1 MKEPPV
7 RIMADGQPGQMYD
20 SLTDGGGK
28 IVVSCHRDYQ
38 VSTLSPPSATTR
50 PGSKAAELTGVMVAG
65 LCGARHHFPAR

>member
-38 VSTLSPPSATTR
+38 VSTLSPPSATSR
-50 PGSKAAELTGVMVAG
+50 GRAAELTSGFAAG

>member
-38 VSTLSPPSATTR
+38 VRTLP
-50 PGSKAAELTGVMVAG
+50 
-65 LCGARHHFPAR
+65 RHHPW

>member
-38 VSTLSPPSATTR
+38 VETLSQPSATSR
-50 PGSKAAELTGVMVAG
+50 VGRLS
-65 LCGARHHFPAR
+65 

>member
-38 VSTLSPPSATTR
+38 VSPSRPHPPPPVVGRLS
-50 PGSKAAELTGVMVAG
+50 
-65 LCGARHHFPAR
+65 

>member
-38 VSTLSPPSATTR
+38 VRTLPRHLPVGAQ
-50 PGSKAAELTGVMVAG
+50 AAELTGVMVAG